1 MTAPESTNT
10 APQPAVGAQV
20 QRPVGRLE
28 RAGGLAALIADL
40 ERQQFDQWARDNT
53 GDGKLFSPGV
63 SAATAPFYFAI
74 WRGGFSF
81 QRPCRGVKH
90 NGCEYLAP
98 CGGVCNKCGQST

>member
-1 MTAPESTNT
+1 MSTDTNQT
-10 APQPAVGAQV
+10 EAVGTPV
-20 QRPVGRLE
+20 DQRVGRLEPE

-90 NGCEYLAP
+90 NGCEYLSP